1 MMGAAQGATG
11 ATQGAVRM
19 AQGVTGTTQ
28 GAVGVCGLD
37 ATVQMLDASFSYGL
51 DEERDELGGKEGPA
65 GDVAQ
70 RAVDGVSL
78 RVEPGSC
85 LVLCGA
91 SGSGKSTVL
100 RMIEGLAGSFFPGA
114 LSGRVM
120 ACGCDVQ
127 SWDARARAES
137 MGVVMQD
144 PRSQFFMGTVFDE
157 IAFTSENLGVSPDKT
172 VERVRGAAA
181 LCRVDALLGEEL
193 TQLSSGQKQRVA
205 LAAAIA
211 KVPRLLV
218 LDEPTSNLDE
228 EGARVLVDILAD
240 LKQKGIALVVS
251 EHRLQPFVQIADSY
265 LCLRGGRV
273 VARWSSKEFRSL
285 SASEAAALGLR
296 HPGMTRR
303 HACPTQ
309 DVTTGERGWT
319 VVDLSY
325 EYPSTGRG
333 VHGASAHFA
342 AGAVTAL
349 CGPNG
354 VGKTTLACVL
364 CGVLR
369 ERTGHVLCDGRPVSR
384 RDRRRSSCFVMQ
396 DVDYQLYAGS
406 VADELVLGRRVDDAL
421 RSRVWAALDAF
432 GLRDLV
438 SCHPLALSGGQKQ
451 RVILAA
457 AYCSDAN
464 LVVLDEPT
472 SGLDGTGLRQ
482 VCDWCR
488 TLADAGKS
496 VVIITHDRLLVDLA
510 ADVAIELGRA

>member
-11 ATQGAVRM
+11 AA
-19 AQGVTGTTQ
+19 Q

-78 RVEPGSC
+78 HVEPGSC

-211 KVPRLLV
+211 KVPRLLA
-218 LDEPTSNLDE
+218 LDEPTS
-228 EGARVLVDILAD
+228 R
-240 LKQKGIALVVS
+240 
-251 EHRLQPFVQIADSY
+251 RQI
-265 LCLRGGRV
+265 
-273 VARWSSKEFRSL
+273 W
-285 SASEAAALGLR
+285 
-296 HPGMTRR
+296 TRR
-303 HACPTQ
+303 ARASSWTSSPT
-309 DVTTGERGWT
+309 
-319 VVDLSY
+319 
-325 EYPSTGRG
+325 
-333 VHGASAHFA
+333 
-342 AGAVTAL
+342 
-349 CGPNG
+349 
-354 VGKTTLACVL
+354 
-364 CGVLR
+364 
-369 ERTGHVLCDGRPVSR
+369 
-384 RDRRRSSCFVMQ
+384 
-396 DVDYQLYAGS
+396 
-406 VADELVLGRRVDDAL
+406 
-421 RSRVWAALDAF
+421 
-432 GLRDLV
+432 
-438 SCHPLALSGGQKQ
+438 
-451 RVILAA
+451 
-457 AYCSDAN
+457 
-464 LVVLDEPT
+464 
-472 SGLDGTGLRQ
+472 
-482 VCDWCR
+482 
-488 TLADAGKS
+488 
-496 VVIITHDRLLVDLA
+496 
-510 ADVAIELGRA
+510 